1 MSKYK
6 ITLNGKAYEIEVEE
20 ISESEAKA
28 ATKAVVEGAEKGA
41 KAGSSA
47 AASTSAAPAAP
58 KASAPV
64 SGGAGSVNAPMP
76 GTILRVNK
84 NVGDSVNAGEAVGV
98 LEAMKME
105 NDINSPKAGVVKAL
119 FVNKG
124 DTVASG
130 QVLFEV
136 E

>member
-6 ITLNGKAYEIEVEE
+6 ITLNGKSYEIEVEALKE
-20 ISESEAKA
+20 GEAKA
-28 ATKAVVEGAEKGA
+28 VASSA
-41 KAGSSA
+41 KAPVSA
-47 AASTSAAPAAP
+47 APSVKAAPAAP
-58 KASAPV
+58 AAKASAAPV
-64 SGGAGSVNAPMP
+64 SGGAGSVSAPMP

-84 NVGDSVNAGEAVGV
+84 AAGDQVKAGEAVVV

-105 NDINSPKAGVVKAL
+105 NDISSPKDGVIKSIA
-119 FVNKG
+119 VNKG

-130 QVLFEV
+130 QFLFEV

>member
-20 ISESEAKA
+20 ISESEAKSA
-28 ATKAVVEGAEKGA
+28 STA
-41 KAGSSA
+41 KAPA
-47 AASTSAAPAAP
+47 AAPAA
-58 KASAPV
+58 KAAPAAAPAAKSSAAPV

-84 NVGDSVNAGEAVGV
+84 NVGDSVNAGESVVV

-119 FVNKG
+119 YVNKG

>member
-20 ISESEAKA
+20 MSEAEAKVA
-28 ATKAVVEGAEKGA
+28 SSA
-41 KAGSSA
+41 KAPV
-47 AASTSAAPAAP
+47 SAAPAAPSAAPAP

-64 SGGAGSVNAPMP
+64 FGGAGSVNAPMP

-84 NVGDSVNAGEAVGV
+84 NVGDTVNAGEAVVV

-105 NDINSPKAGVVKAL
+105 NDINSPKAGVIKSLAVA
-119 FVNKG
+119 KG

-130 QVLFEV
+130 QFLFEV

>member
-20 ISESEAKA
+20 ISESEAKS
-28 ATKAVVEGAEKGA
+28 VVKTVAEGAEKGA
-41 KAGSSA
+41 KAGA
-47 AASTSAAPAAP
+47 TAVAPAAAP
-58 KASAPV
+58 KASAPAAPV

-84 NVGDSVNAGEAVGV
+84 NVGDSVNAGEAVVV

>member
-20 ISESEAKA
+20 ISESEAKSA
-28 ATKAVVEGAEKGA
+28 STA
-41 KAGSSA
+41 KAPA
-47 AASTSAAPAAP
+47 AAPVAKVVPAAAPAA
-58 KASAPV
+58 KSSAAPV

-84 NVGDSVNAGEAVGV
+84 NVGDSVNAGESVVV

-119 FVNKG
+119 YVNKG

>member
-1 MSKYK
+1 MSK

-20 ISESEAKA
+20 ISASEAKTA
-28 ATKAVVEGAEKGA
+28 SEKAPVSAPAA
-41 KAGSSA
+41 KAA
-47 AASTSAAPAAP
+47 PVAAPAA
-58 KASAPV
+58 KAPAASV
-64 SGGAGSVNAPMP
+64 SGGAGCVNAPMP

-84 NVGDSVNAGEAVGV
+84 NVGDSVNAGEAVVV

-105 NDINSPKAGVVKAL
+105 NDISSPKAGVVKAL

>member
-6 ITLNGKAYEIEVEE
+6 ITLNGKAYEIEVEAL
-20 ISESEAKA
+20 SEGAASAAKAPVAAPVAKA
-28 ATKAVVEGAEKGA
+28 AP
-41 KAGSSA
+41 A
-47 AASTSAAPAAP
+47 AAPAP
-58 KASAPV
+58 KASAAPAV
-64 SGGAGSVNAPMP
+64 GGAGSVNAPMP

-84 NVGDSVNAGEAVGV
+84 NVGDTVNAGEAVVV

>member
-6 ITLNGKAYEIEVEE
+6 ITLNGKSYEIEVEALKE
-20 ISESEAKA
+20 GEAKA
-28 ATKAVVEGAEKGA
+28 AASFA
-41 KAGSSA
+41 KAPVA
-47 AASTSAAPAAP
+47 AAPSVKAAPAAP
-58 KASAPV
+58 AAKASAAPV
-64 SGGAGSVNAPMP
+64 SGGAGSVSAPMP

-84 NVGDSVNAGEAVGV
+84 AAGDAVKAGEAVVV

-105 NDINSPKAGVVKAL
+105 NDISSPKDGVIKAIA
-119 FVNKG
+119 VNKG

-130 QVLFEV
+130 QFLFEV

>member
-6 ITLNGKAYEIEVEE
+6 ITLNGKSYEIDVEE
-20 ISESEAKA
+20 MSEAEAKA
-28 ATKAVVEGAEKGA
+28 ASSA
-41 KAGSSA
+41 KALV
-47 AASTSAAPAAP
+47 SAAPAAKAAPAAPAP

-84 NVGDSVNAGEAVGV
+84 NVGDSVNAGEAVVV

-105 NDINSPKAGVVKAL
+105 NDISSPKAGVVKSIA
-119 FVNKG
+119 VAKG

-130 QVLFEV
+130 QFLFEV

>member
-6 ITLNGKAYEIEVEE
+6 ITLNGKSYEIEVEALKE
-20 ISESEAKA
+20 GEAKA
-28 ATKAVVEGAEKGA
+28 AASSA
-41 KAGSSA
+41 KAPVSA
-47 AASTSAAPAAP
+47 APSVKAAPAAP
-58 KASAPV
+58 AAKASAAPV
-64 SGGAGSVNAPMP
+64 SGGAGSVSAPMP

-84 NVGDSVNAGEAVGV
+84 AAGDAVKAGEAVVV

-105 NDINSPKAGVVKAL
+105 NDISSPKDGVLKSIA
-119 FVNKG
+119 VNKG

-130 QVLFEV
+130 QFLFEV

>member
-6 ITLNGKAYEIEVEE
+6 ITLNGKSYEIEVEALKE
-20 ISESEAKA
+20 GEAKA
-28 ATKAVVEGAEKGA
+28 AASSA
-41 KAGSSA
+41 KAPVSA
-47 AASTSAAPAAP
+47 APSVKAAPAAP
-58 KASAPV
+58 AAKASAAPV
-64 SGGAGSVNAPMP
+64 SGGAGSVSAPMP

-84 NVGDSVNAGEAVGV
+84 AAGDAVKAGEAVVV

-105 NDINSPKAGVVKAL
+105 NDISSPKDGVIKAIA
-119 FVNKG
+119 VNKG

-130 QVLFEV
+130 QFLFEV

>member
-6 ITLNGKAYEIEVEE
+6 ITLNGKSYEIEVEALKE
-20 ISESEAKA
+20 GEAKA
-28 ATKAVVEGAEKGA
+28 VASSA
-41 KAGSSA
+41 KAPVSA
-47 AASTSAAPAAP
+47 APSVKAAPAAP
-58 KASAPV
+58 AAKASAAPV
-64 SGGAGSVNAPMP
+64 SGGAGSVSAPMP

-84 NVGDSVNAGEAVGV
+84 AAGDAVKAGEAVVV

-105 NDINSPKAGVVKAL
+105 NDISSPKDGVIKSIA
-119 FVNKG
+119 VNKG

-130 QVLFEV
+130 QFLFEV

>member
-6 ITLNGKAYEIEVEE
+6 ITLNGKSYEIEVEALKE
-20 ISESEAKA
+20 GEAKA
-28 ATKAVVEGAEKGA
+28 AASSA
-41 KAGSSA
+41 KAPVSA
-47 AASTSAAPAAP
+47 APSVKAAPAAP
-58 KASAPV
+58 AAKASAAPV
-64 SGGAGSVNAPMP
+64 SGGAGSVSAPMP

-84 NVGDSVNAGEAVGV
+84 AAGDQVKAGEAVVV

-105 NDINSPKAGVVKAL
+105 NDISSPKDGVIKAIA
-119 FVNKG
+119 VNKG

-130 QVLFEV
+130 QFLFEV

>member
-6 ITLNGKAYEIEVEE
+6 ITLNGKSYEIEVEALKE
-20 ISESEAKA
+20 GEAKA
-28 ATKAVVEGAEKGA
+28 AASSA
-41 KAGSSA
+41 KAPVSA
-47 AASTSAAPAAP
+47 APSVKAAPAAP
-58 KASAPV
+58 AAKASAAPV
-64 SGGAGSVNAPMP
+64 SGGAGSVSAPMP

-84 NVGDSVNAGEAVGV
+84 AAGDAVKAGEAVVV

-105 NDINSPKAGVVKAL
+105 NDISSPKDGVIKSLA
-119 FVNKG
+119 VNKG

-130 QVLFEV
+130 QFLFEV

>member
-6 ITLNGKAYEIEVEE
+6 ITLNGKSYEIEVEALAE
-20 ISESEAKA
+20 GEAKSPSSKA
-28 ATKAVVEGAEKGA
+28 PDTAASATK
-41 KAGSSA
+41 
-47 AASTSAAPAAP
+47 AAPAAASAA
-58 KASAPV
+58 KAPAAAAPSAPV
-64 SGGAGSVNAPMP
+64 SGGAGAVNAPMP

-84 NVGDSVNAGEAVGV
+84 NVGDQVNAGEAVVV

-105 NDINSPKAGVVKAL
+105 NDINSAKAGVIKSL
-119 FVNKG
+119 FVKQG
-124 DTVASG
+124 DTVAAG

>member
-20 ISESEAKA
+20 ISESEAKSASTAKAPA
-28 ATKAVVEGAEKGA
+28 AAPVAKAV
-41 KAGSSA
+41 SA
-47 AASTSAAPAAP
+47 AAPAA
-58 KASAPV
+58 KSSAAPV

-84 NVGDSVNAGEAVGV
+84 NVGDSVNAGESVVV

-119 FVNKG
+119 YVNKG
-124 DTVASG
+124 DTFASG

>member
-6 ITLNGKAYEIEVEE
+6 ITLNGKSYEIEVEALKE
-20 ISESEAKA
+20 GEAKA
-28 ATKAVVEGAEKGA
+28 DASSA
-41 KAGSSA
+41 KAPVA
-47 AASTSAAPAAP
+47 AAPSVKAAPAAP
-58 KASAPV
+58 AAKASAAPV
-64 SGGAGSVNAPMP
+64 SGGAGSVSAPMP

-84 NVGDSVNAGEAVGV
+84 AAGDQVKAGEAVVV

-105 NDINSPKAGVVKAL
+105 NDISSPKDGVIKSLA
-119 FVNKG
+119 VNKG

-130 QVLFEV
+130 QFLFEV

>member
-20 ISESEAKA
+20 ISESEAKSASTAKAPVA
-28 ATKAVVEGAEKGA
+28 APVAKAVPA
-41 KAGSSA
+41 
-47 AASTSAAPAAP
+47 AAPAA
-58 KASAPV
+58 KSSAAPV

-84 NVGDSVNAGEAVGV
+84 NVGDSVNAGESVVV

-119 FVNKG
+119 YVNKG

>member
-20 ISESEAKA
+20 ISESEAKSA
-28 ATKAVVEGAEKGA
+28 STA
-41 KAGSSA
+41 KAPA
-47 AASTSAAPAAP
+47 VAPVAKTAPAA
-58 KASAPV
+58 KSSAAPV

-84 NVGDSVNAGEAVGV
+84 NVGDSVNAGESVVV

-119 FVNKG
+119 YVNKG

>member
-6 ITLNGKAYEIEVEE
+6 ITLNGKSYEIEVEALKE
-20 ISESEAKA
+20 GEAKA
-28 ATKAVVEGAEKGA
+28 AASSA
-41 KAGSSA
+41 KAPVSA
-47 AASTSAAPAAP
+47 APSVKAAPAAP
-58 KASAPV
+58 AVKASAAPV
-64 SGGAGSVNAPMP
+64 SGGAGSVSAPMP

-84 NVGDSVNAGEAVGV
+84 AAGDAVKAGEAVVV

-105 NDINSPKAGVVKAL
+105 NDISSPKDGVIKSIA
-119 FVNKG
+119 VNKG

-130 QVLFEV
+130 QFLFEV

>member
-1 MSKYK
+1 MSNYK

-20 ISESEAKA
+20 MSASEAKTA
-28 ATKAVVEGAEKGA
+28 SA
-41 KAGSSA
+41 KAPVSA
-47 AASTSAAPAAP
+47 PAAKAAPVAAPAA
-58 KASAPV
+58 KAPAAPV

-84 NVGDSVNAGEAVGV
+84 NVGDSVNAGEAVVV

-105 NDINSPKAGVVKAL
+105 NDISSPKAGVVKAL

>member
-6 ITLNGKAYEIEVEE
+6 ITLNGKSYEIEVEALKE
-20 ISESEAKA
+20 GEAKA
-28 ATKAVVEGAEKGA
+28 AASSA
-41 KAGSSA
+41 KAPVSA
-47 AASTSAAPAAP
+47 APSVKAAPAAP
-58 KASAPV
+58 AAKASAAPV
-64 SGGAGSVNAPMP
+64 SGGAGSVSAPMP

-84 NVGDSVNAGEAVGV
+84 AAGDQVKAGEAVVV

-105 NDINSPKAGVVKAL
+105 NDISSPKDGVIKSIA
-119 FVNKG
+119 VNKG

-130 QVLFEV
+130 QFLFEV